1 MTDGASQIF
10 PMLSPSVLKHLRSN
24 GCPSSPSCHNAP
36 NTMARWANSLTGSDK
51 STSHLIP
58 TIWAH
63 SDAIDVGRCQRELL
77 RPVPCIHHAFCVV
90 WNTLKAMDVP
100 PPYYVTN
107 TICHTRRGP
116 LDWGA
121 LAKTRDNSFQPCGH
135 TVMPQMLWDA
145 RESISDLSNAHI
157 KCFGCFLTPQKQWM
171 SLRLTSKYIICNT
184 PRRGP
189 FYWLWPIVMP

>member
-36 NTMARWANSLTGSDK
+36 NTTARWANSLTGSAE

-77 RPVPCIHHAFCVV
+77 RPVPCIHHAFGVV

-100 PPYYVTN
+100 PPYYVTIHHLSYSKGRPTWLGGSGQN
-107 TICHTRRGP
+107 KRQLIPTIWAH
-116 LDWGA
+116 
-121 LAKTRDNSFQPCGH
+121 S
-135 TVMPQMLWDA
+135 DA
-145 RESISDLSNAHI
+145 SDVVRCQRKH
-157 KCFGCFLTPQKQWM
+157 
-171 SLRLTSKYIICNT
+171 LR
-184 PRRGP
+184 P
-189 FYWLWPIVMP
+189 V